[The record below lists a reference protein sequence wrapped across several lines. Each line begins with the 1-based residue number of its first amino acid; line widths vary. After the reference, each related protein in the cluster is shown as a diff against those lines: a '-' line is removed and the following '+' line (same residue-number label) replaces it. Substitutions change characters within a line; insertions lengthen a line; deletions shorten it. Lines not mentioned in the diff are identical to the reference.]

1 MTAPA
6 ASTGRRVALVTGGSG
21 GIGAAV
27 AARLGSDGYHVALT
41 YRGHADAAET
51 AASAIAN
58 AGGSASTHRLDV
70 TDEAVAAA
78 VVAAVAADHGGLDA
92 VVTAAG
98 PYIDMVFTNAVE
110 PERLRA
116 QLETDVLG
124 CFNAVRAALPALRA
138 RRGSITALVTP
149 AIRRATS
156 RDVLSAVPK
165 AAVESLIRHLAL
177 EEGRFGVRAN
187 CVGVGVIRDGMY
199 HRLVADGY
207 FDERWLAAAE
217 RNMALRRLGS
227 ASDIA
232 NAVAFL
238 VSEQSSWITGQT
250 LMVDGG
256 YAL

>member
-1 MTAPA
+1 MARDRYAGRSVIVTGAGNGI
-6 ASTGRRVALVTGGSG
+6 GRRYAE
-21 GIGAAV
+21 AF
-27 AARLGSDGYHVALT
+27 
-41 YRGHADAAET
+41 AAEGASVTIADVDAEAAHAT
-51 AASAIAN
+51 AAAIEA
-58 AGGSASTHRLDV
+58 AGGTAVTHALDV
-70 TDEAVAAA
+70 TDERAAAA
-78 VVAAVAADHGGLDA
+78 VVAAVVAAHGGLD
-92 VVTAAG
+92 VVVIAAG

-116 QLETDVLG
+116 QLDADVLG
-124 CFNAVRAALPALRA
+124 CFNVVRAALPSVRE

-149 AIRRATS
+149 AIRRATA

-165 AAVESLIRHLAL
+165 AAVESMIRHLAL

-207 FDERWLAAAE
+207 FDARWLAAAE

-227 ASDIA
+227 AADVA

-238 VSEQSSWITGQT
+238 ASDEAGWITGQT